1 MFVELSMLV
10 ALVAGAYLVGLI
22 TIPVIALIILK
33 YPSRLH
39 ANTRSNSSYTS
50 KQRTRTYRR

>member
-1 MFVELSMLV
+1 MFLELSMLV
-10 ALVAGAYLVGLI
+10 TLLVGTYLIGLI

-39 ANTRSNSSYTS
+39 ANTKSSSRYIG
-50 KQRTRTYRR
+50 KQRSRNYRR